1 MKDPSG
7 QKILR
12 SLARSSDVLLDPF
25 RPGVMERL
33 NCGPERIANERLIFA
48 RLSGFGQT
56 GPMRDVAG
64 HDINYLAQSGV
75 LDSLRDSTGKPCPPI
90 NLVADFAGGGVMMAL
105 GVTSAIIERGNT
117 GKGQVLDLAM
127 SEGAAYAS
135 GFLWSMKSLFPG
147 EKGTNMLDGGA
158 PFYGLVIHPCD
169 ESSNFYQRLRNE
181 RWPIHGL
188 GGNRTAILSSFSR
201 EKRACGA

>member
-1 MKDPSG
+1 MNLKDPSG

-33 NCGPERIANERLIFA
+33 NCGPERIANDRLIFA

-75 LDSLRDSTGKPCPPI
+75 LDSLRDSTGKPCPPV

-135 GFLWSMKSLFPG
+135 GFLWSMRSLFPG
-147 EKGTNMLDGGA
+147 AKGTNMLDGGA
-158 PFYGLVIHPCD
+158 PFYG
-169 ESSNFYQRLRNE
+169 
-181 RWPIHGL
+181 
-188 GGNRTAILSSFSR
+188 
-201 EKRACGA
+201 